1 LNYIGN
7 DIVDL
12 KTPEAMGKSE
22 DTRFVRRVL
31 NASEQRLVEASTHPD
46 TFLWALWAAKETA
59 FKAVSKAFPDIS
71 SAPRRYPVL
80 MDSKIIRESAQG
92 RVMTPHGSVE
102 IKIDFQENYV
112 HCIGIFGA
120 SDNFE
125 SIHCHIEE
133 TDTHAPQAAGSVSE
147 KESFAVRRL
156 AIENIAKS
164 LHMNA
169 RNIRIIRHQTKNRI
183 HPPAVYVNG
192 KRQNIELSLSHDGR
206 FAACAFL
213 IQGRHSPFLKV

>member
-1 LNYIGN
+1 
-7 DIVDL
+7 
-12 KTPEAMGKSE
+12 MGKSE
-22 DTRFVRRVL
+22 DTRFVQRVL
-31 NASEQRLVEASTHPD
+31 NASEQRQVFASTHPD
-46 TFLWALWAAKETA
+46 IILWALWAAKETA
-59 FKAVSKAFPDIS
+59 FKAVSKAFPDVS
-71 SAPRRYPVL
+71 SAPRCYPVEL
-80 MDSKIIRESAQG
+80 DSKTIRETAQG

-133 TDTHAPQAAGSVSE
+133 TDTHAPQAAGSISE
-147 KESFAVRRL
+147 KESLAVRRL

-169 RNIRIIRHQTKNRI
+169 RNIRIIRSQAENRL
-183 HPPAVYVNG
+183 HPPAVYVDD
-192 KRQNIELSLSHDGR
+192 KRQNIEISLSHAGR

-213 IQGRHSPFLKV
+213 IKDRHIPFLKI